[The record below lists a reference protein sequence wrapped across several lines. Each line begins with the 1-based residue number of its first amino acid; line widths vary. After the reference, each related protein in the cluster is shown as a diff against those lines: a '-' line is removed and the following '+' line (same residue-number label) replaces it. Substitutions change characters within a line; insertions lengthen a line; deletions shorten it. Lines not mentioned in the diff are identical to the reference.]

1 MDIIKFI
8 VGLFTGSAGGAIGG
22 AVSKAAHVAAV
33 LAAVAP
39 IALWLNN
46 NRDEIFI
53 ALTYGDLAFW
63 GAMIGLQLFLIVRLV
78 HRAPPPQ

>member
-1 MDIIKFI
+1 MDILKTI
-8 VGLFTGSAGGAIGG
+8 VGLFTGSAGGIVGG
-22 AVSKAAHVAAV
+22 AVSKAAQLVAV

-46 NRDEIFI
+46 NRDEVFI
-53 ALTYGDLAFW
+53 SLTYGDIAFW
-63 GAMIGLQLFLIVRLV
+63 GAMAGAQLFLIVRLV